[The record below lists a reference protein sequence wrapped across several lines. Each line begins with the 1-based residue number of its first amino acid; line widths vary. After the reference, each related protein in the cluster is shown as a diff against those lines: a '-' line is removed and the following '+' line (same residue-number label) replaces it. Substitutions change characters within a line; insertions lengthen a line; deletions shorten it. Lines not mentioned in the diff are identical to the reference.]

1 MKLKEWDS
9 LITIDASSNGKPM
22 DVKNVSME
30 TEMLIIKLT
39 DELLNATSAANL
51 QGIYKLVEKSRAVVK
66 NLKNGQ
72 MRVYEMTKK

>member
-1 MKLKEWDS
+1 MKLKEWGS

-22 DVKNVSME
+22 DVKNVSIE

-39 DELLNATSAANL
+39 ECLLHATSAGNMI
-51 QGIYKLVEKSRAVVK
+51 GIYKLIAKANAMVR
-66 NLKNGQ
+66 NLKDGQ

>member
-1 MKLKEWDS
+1 MELKEWDS
-9 LITIDASSNGKPM
+9 LITIDASSNGKPL

>member
-1 MKLKEWDS
+1 MELKEWDS
-9 LITIDASSNGKPM
+9 LITIDASSNGKPL

-66 NLKNGQ
+66 YLKNGQ